1 MKEFTIFIGSPDDVK
16 EEREIIEE
24 VIADTNKYYEH
35 DEKIPSLKLIKLGTD
50 VRSMIVNQEAQT
62 VIDKQIEGKYNV
74 FIGVL
79 WKKFGSPTE
88 EYNSGTEQ
96 EFYNA
101 YNKHLENP
109 NSMDIMFYFCTKV
122 PSSMK
127 EINGKQYTAVENFKS
142 ELQKNKG
149 LYKEYSNTD
158 EFKEII
164 KSDLIKLVTEKIT
177 FEDSDETYENDGLL
191 DLIDDY
197 FDNFNKSKL
206 EMELLSKDLYNSANR
221 LNRLNTTNMKT
232 REETRNYFN
241 TASETLD
248 NISNDLN
255 EHSPIIIETFT
266 LGINSFNS
274 LIKFHGDLISE
285 TELTETINGIH
296 SACSEIDKVN
306 INIEELIK
314 QIDNT
319 RQMTNK
325 FSKSKKVLIKNLK
338 QFKNE
343 LTKIKKEMRKSESN
357 LFEIEE

>member
-24 VIADTNKYYEH
+24 VIEDTNKYYEH
-35 DEKIPSLKLIKLGTD
+35 DEKIPSLKLIKLTTD

-109 NSMDIMFYFCTKV
+109 SSMEIMFYFCTKV
-122 PSSMK
+122 PQSLND
-127 EINGKQYTAVENFKS
+127 INGKQYAAVENFKN
-142 ELQKNKG
+142 ELQNNKG
-149 LYKEYSNTD
+149 LYKEYSNID
-158 EFKEII
+158 QFKEII

-177 FEDSDETYENDGLL
+177 FDELDETEENDGLL
-191 DLIDDY
+191 DLMDDY

-206 EMELLSKDLYNSANR
+206 EMESLSNDLYNSANK
-221 LNRLNTTNMKT
+221 LNELNAKQVKT

-248 NISNDLN
+248 NISNDLDN
-255 EHSPIIIETFT
+255 HCPLIVETFT

-274 LIKFHGDLISE
+274 LIKFHGDLMTE
-285 TELTETINGIH
+285 TDMSETINSIH
-296 SACSEIDKVN
+296 AICNEIDKVN
-306 INIEELIK
+306 INIDELVT
-314 QIDNT
+314 QVDNA

-325 FSKSKKVLIKNLK
+325 FSKSKKNLIKNLK

-343 LTKIKKEMRKSESN
+343 LTKLKKEIRKSEIN
-357 LFEIEE
+357 LFNLEE